1 MRLVRRRV
9 ENEIRHMDDGFKN
22 VATGPSPSAALQV
35 VPFEGIDFSLSCSGG
50 ATQSIVVI
58 YG

>member
-1 MRLVRRRV
+1 
-9 ENEIRHMDDGFKN
+9 MDDGFKN